1 MFEQIVTGRLNRA
14 RRALREFVDLSACD
28 IFTVRQQL
36 LRSCLAAAIGAATA
50 LVVAG
55 WQMDHIAPVIVSGA
69 EIERLQP
76 DYSVY
81 RIRFEWRG
89 IEISS
94 CHIVIYGE
102 TGKWTVK
109 C

>member
-1 MFEQIVTGRLNRA
+1 MFEPILNRRQRA
-14 RRALREFVDLSACD
+14 RRALREFFDLSACRV
-28 IFTVRQQL
+28 FTMRQQIL
-36 LRSCLAAAIGAATA
+36 WALACGAIGAVAVSAAA
-50 LVVAG
+50 LLHA
-55 WQMDHIAPVIVSGA
+55 DRLAPVDVLTP
-69 EIERLQP
+69 EIERFQP

-81 RIRFEWRG
+81 RIRFGWRG
-89 IEISS
+89 MEISS

>member
-1 MFEQIVTGRLNRA
+1 MFETVLERRQRLARA
-14 RRALREFVDLSACD
+14 VREFLDLSACRV
-28 IFTVRQQL
+28 FTVRQQIL
-36 LRSCLAAAIGAATA
+36 WALACGAIGAA
-50 LVVAG
+50 VVAAAAAR
-55 WQMDHIAPVIVSGA
+55 QIERIAPVIVAGV
-69 EIERLQP
+69 EIERLKP

-81 RIRFEWRG
+81 RIRFEWNAV
-89 IEISS
+89 EISS

>member
-1 MFEQIVTGRLNRA
+1 MFETILTPWQRA
-14 RRALREFVDLSACD
+14 RRAWREFLDLSACRV
-28 IFTVRQQL
+28 FTVRQQIVWA
-36 LRSCLAAAIGAATA
+36 LACAAIGAAAAAVTA
-50 LVVAG
+50 ALQV
-55 WQMDHIAPVIVSGA
+55 DRLAPVTVLPP
-69 EIERLQP
+69 ETERLQP

-89 IEISS
+89 VEIPS
-94 CHIVIYGE
+94 CHIVIYGG